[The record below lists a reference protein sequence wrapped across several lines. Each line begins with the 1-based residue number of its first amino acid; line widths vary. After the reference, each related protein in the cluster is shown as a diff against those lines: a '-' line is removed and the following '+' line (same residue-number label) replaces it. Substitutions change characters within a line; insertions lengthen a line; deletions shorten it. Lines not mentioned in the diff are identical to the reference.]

1 MFMLLPSETVARTLG
16 ERVRLLRL
24 GRNLSQQE
32 LADMTASSLSSIRR
46 LECSGQGTLDLVIRV
61 AQTLRA
67 IEPLETFLLP
77 GVQSI
82 AELEAK
88 SRSQSRQRARKRR
101 AVGGTRQTTS

>member
-1 MFMLLPSETVARTLG
+1 MFTLLPSETVARTLG
-16 ERVRLLRL
+16 ERVRVLRL

-32 LADMTASSLSSIRR
+32 LASMCASSLSSIRR
-46 LECSGQGTLDLVIRV
+46 LERFGQGTLDLVIRV

-67 IEPLETFLLP
+67 VEPLETFLLP

-88 SRSQSRQRARKRR
+88 SRSLSRQRARKKR
-101 AVGGTRQTTS
+101 AAGGTRHAAS

>member
-32 LADMTASSLSSIRR
+32 LASMSASSLSSIRR

-67 IEPLETFLLP
+67 VEPLEAFLLP

-88 SRSQSRQRARKRR
+88 SRSQTRQRARKRR
-101 AVGGTRQTTS
+101 AAGGAGQTAS

>member
-32 LADMTASSLSSIRR
+32 LASMSASSLSSIRR